1 MARLS
6 LLPNQLPGTP
16 LDEAWFEWAVRSE
29 EAVKCGRFPHKAGVL
44 PGKHLLNFT
53 SLSF

>member
-16 LDEAWFEWAVRSE
+16 LDEAWFEWAVRSQ
-29 EAVKCGRFPHKAGVL
+29 GRCLAGE
-44 PGKHLLNFT
+44 T
-53 SLSF
+53 SIEFHFA